1 MTDAQKNRAFTLLGV
16 TAVGVALVAS
26 IWYWWSSGSES
37 TDDAQV
43 AADIVPIAPRVQ
55 GLVKQV
61 SVTENQVVKKGDL
74 MVLLDDADYQARG
87 KKAEAEL
94 ATAEAQAAAADAQ
107 VQVVEASSKGGLA
120 SARAA
125 YSGSSVG
132 VASAEAQIA
141 AARANLIRA
150 QADVKK
156 TELDLERAR
165 ELRKVNAFPQERLDN
180 AEVAAQTAQAQLT
193 QAQAQLAAA
202 EEQKRAAESRVS
214 EAQGR
219 LEQSTPISA
228 QIATARAN
236 AALAHARVEAARAG
250 LDLAR
255 LELAYTRIT
264 APTDGLAS
272 SLTVREGMLVLPGQ
286 MMTRLVPTRTYVVAN
301 FKETQIGRMKPGDA
315 AEIEIDAFP
324 GKKFAGK
331 VESLSG
337 GTGASFALIPP
348 DNASGNFVKVVQRV
362 PVRISFVDMPTNM
375 RAGLSADVTV
385 RVGR

>member
-1 MTDAQKNRAFTLLGV
+1 MSEAKKKPFAILGV
-16 TAVGVALVAS
+16 VVGVVISL
-26 IWYWWSSGSES
+26 IGLWMWWTRGEES

-43 AADIVPIAPRVQ
+43 SAEIVPIASRVQ
-55 GLVKQV
+55 GMVTKVVIHENESVKAGQLLVQI
-61 SVTENQVVKKGDL
+61 
-74 MVLLDDADYQARG
+74 DDADYQARV

-94 ATAEAQAAAADAQ
+94 ATADAQAQAADAQ
-107 VQVVEASSKGGLA
+107 VSVVEASSKGGLT

-132 VASAEAQIA
+132 VASADAQIA
-141 AARANLIRA
+141 SAKANLIRA
-150 QADVKK
+150 ETDVKK
-156 TELDLERAR
+156 TDLDFSRAR
-165 ELRKVNAFPQERLDN
+165 DLRKVDAMSQQGYDN
-180 AEVAAQTAQAQLT
+180 AEIANQTAQAAYT
-193 QAQAQLAAA
+193 QAKAQLAAA
-202 EEQKRAAESRVS
+202 EEQKRAAQSRVS

-236 AALAHARVEAARAG
+236 SALAHARVDAAKAS

-255 LELAYTRIT
+255 IELSHTSIT
-264 APTDGLAS
+264 APADGLCS
-272 SLTVREGMLVLPGQ
+272 SLTVREGMLAMPG
-286 MMTRLVPTRTYVVAN
+286 MMLTRLVPNHTFIIAN
-301 FKETQIGRMKPGDA
+301 FKETQIGKMKKDDR
-315 AEIEIDAFP
+315 AEIEVDAFP
-324 GKKFAGK
+324 HQKFEGK

-362 PVRISFVDMPTNM
+362 PVRISWVNMPPEVKM

-385 RVGR
+385 RVR

>member
-1 MTDAQKNRAFTLLGV
+1 V
-16 TAVGVALVAS
+16 LVAS
-26 IWYWWSSGSES
+26 IYFWWSGGRES

-43 AADIVPIAPRVQ
+43 AGDIVPIAPRVQ

-61 SVTENQVVKKGDL
+61 SVSENQVVHKGDPL
-74 MVLLDDADYQARG
+74 VLLDDADYQAQV
-87 KKAEAEL
+87 KKAEAEV
-94 ATAEAQAAAADAQ
+94 ATAQAQADAADAQ

-125 YSGSSVG
+125 FSGSSVG

-150 QADVKK
+150 QADAKK
-156 TELDLERAR
+156 TQLDLERTR
-165 ELRKVNAFPQERLDN
+165 ELRKENALPQERLDN
-180 AEVAAQTAQAQLT
+180 AEVAAQSAQAQLT
-193 QAQAQLAAA
+193 QAQAQIAAA
-202 EEQKRAAESRVS
+202 EEQKRAAQSRVS
-214 EAQGR
+214 EAEGR
-219 LEQSTPISA
+219 LQQSTPISA

-236 AALAHARVEAARAG
+236 AALAHARVDASRAG

-255 LELAYTRIT
+255 LQLSYTKIT
-264 APTDGLAS
+264 APTDGIAS
-272 SLTVREGMLVLPGQ
+272 GLTVREGMLVMPGQ
-286 MMTRLVPTRTYVVAN
+286 MMTRLVPIKTYVIAN
-301 FKETQIGRMKPGDA
+301 FKETQIGRMKPGDE

-324 GKKFAGK
+324 HRKFAGK

-362 PVRISFVDMPTNM
+362 PVRIAFTSVPDHLMM
-375 RAGLSADVTV
+375 RAGLSADVSV